1 MHRVLL
7 RATALFLLCVLTIA
21 GCDPRK
27 DAVLAAY
34 EQGEVA
40 IESYDPIALEQ
51 LLTPATREELTN
63 VIAMA
68 RSAPREQVEALQ
80 PSLKQLVLALR
91 NRTERARLATM
102 DLHDHLLWQIEEE
115 FLIID
120 AEWGIKPSRVTITD
134 QSAIISFRG
143 ENGMQA
149 VGTANYQLVDGEWRW
164 NYSADNR
171 TTDAQLQDDAQAES
185 VSLNQH
191 LLNLEE
197 SAFGSVKPSLWDPPF
212 PTTPGG

>member
-1 MHRVLL
+1 MHQVLL
-7 RATALFLLCVLTIA
+7 RATALFLLCALTIA

-34 EQGEVA
+34 ETGEIA
-40 IESYDPIALEQ
+40 IESHDPVALEQ

-91 NRTERARLATM
+91 NRVERARLATM

-115 FLIID
+115 FLIVD
-120 AEWGIKPSRVTITD
+120 SEWGIRPARVTITD

-143 ENGMQA
+143 ENGLQA
-149 VGTANYQLVDGEWRW
+149 VGAANYQLVDGQWRW
-164 NYSADNR
+164 DYSADNR
-171 TTDAQLQDDAQAES
+171 ATDAQLQEDARAEG
-185 VSLNQH
+185 VPLNQH
-191 LLNLEE
+191 LLNIEQE
-197 SAFGSVKPSLWDPPF
+197 AVGSVKPSLWDPPF
-212 PTTPGG
+212 PTNPGG